1 MCTSSSS
8 TSSSINYIDSSSNT
22 ANLLASLS
30 ITSLANVSI
39 FENDEYFNYF
49 HKLIQQFS
57 YIDFN
62 LKLLKEETPVDN
74 KRTQITSSFSAQ
86 TIATPP
92 SSVETKP
99 PTIESKTKP
108 EKPLPPTRKSS
119 SSTRR
124 DSNETITTPVS
135 TFNHHQPQPCHST
148 SGLLLKNI
156 KSRFNIKSWFS
167 SSHNHNNIPTSVSS
181 SNIQSNTVNINTNG
195 RGYGTVKSIAPPAP
209 STTRTLQNP
218 AKTNNHKHNLA
229 RNICPN
235 PTIGIGSG
243 VGVLISGNQNSLM
256 KHSLSEPSLNALIN

>member
-8 TSSSINYIDSSSNT
+8 TSSSINYIDSSANNS

-49 HKLIQQFS
+49 HKLMQQFS
-57 YIDFN
+57 YVDFN
-62 LKLLKEETPVDN
+62 LKLLKEETPLDN
-74 KRTQITSSFSAQ
+74 KRTQIASSFSAQ

-92 SSVETKP
+92 SSAET
-99 PTIESKTKP
+99 SKTKPP

-119 SSTRR
+119 SSSRR
-124 DSNETITTPVS
+124 DSSETITTPVS
-135 TFNHHQPQPCHST
+135 TFGHHQPQPCHST

-195 RGYGTVKSIAPPAP
+195 RGYGTVKAIAPPAP
-209 STTRTLQNP
+209 PTTRTLQNP
-218 AKTNNHKHNLA
+218 AKSNNHKHNLA

-243 VGVLISGNQNSLM
+243 VGVLISGNQNGLM